1 MGLFDLFRKEK
12 TDALGNSLDVDLDT
26 NSNSDIRTNYD
37 YNGSFRM
44 VVEDVFTITGRGTI
58 VTGRI
63 EIGSIQIGDEVIIQ
77 RTNGETFKTK
87 VTGVEM
93 FRKLLKMAQAGDN
106 VGLLLSGISR
116 NQVERGDTI
125 CK

>member
-1 MGLFDLFRKEK
+1 MGLFDIFRKDK
-12 TDALGNSLDVDLDT
+12 TDALGNSLDEDL
-26 NSNSDIRTNYD
+26 SNTSNNDIRTNYD

-44 VVEDVFTITGRGTI
+44 VVEDVFTITGRGTV

-63 EIGSIQIGDEVIIQ
+63 ETGVIQIGDEVIIQ
-77 RTNGETFKTK
+77 RVNGESFRTV

-93 FRKLLKMAQAGDN
+93 FRKLLKTAQAGDN
-106 VGLLLSGISR
+106 VGLLLRGISR